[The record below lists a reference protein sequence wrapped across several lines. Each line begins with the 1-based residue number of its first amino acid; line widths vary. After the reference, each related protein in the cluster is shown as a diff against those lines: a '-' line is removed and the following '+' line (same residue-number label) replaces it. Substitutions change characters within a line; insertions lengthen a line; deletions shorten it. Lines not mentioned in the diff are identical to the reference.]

1 MLGNTGP
8 FPSPIR
14 NRPRAVII
22 ALVCISNKIIATNIT
37 ACPEKMICQS
47 EYFMV
52 SKPERSRP
60 TVMPIK

>member
-37 ACPEKMICQS
+37 ACPEKNDLPVRIF
-47 EYFMV
+47 YG
-52 SKPERSRP
+52 K
-60 TVMPIK
+60 